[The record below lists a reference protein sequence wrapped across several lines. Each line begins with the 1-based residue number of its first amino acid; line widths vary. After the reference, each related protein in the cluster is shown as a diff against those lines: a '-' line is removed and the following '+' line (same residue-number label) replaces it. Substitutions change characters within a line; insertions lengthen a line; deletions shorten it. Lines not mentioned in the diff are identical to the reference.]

1 MLLAIVVGA
10 GAARA
15 ADPVTATLRADGGA
29 AVVEM
34 TIASGW
40 HVNAHEPRDRFLIPT
55 TLEIVAPSGM
65 QAAAV
70 RYPEP
75 IEKALAFSEGKKLQ
89 LYEGRVRF
97 EAPLEGTPAG
107 AGTLRAKLRYQ
118 ACDDETCLAPKTL
131 ELTTDAPRAAPP
143 APTSGGVSGG
153 VTGGVSGGVPAGGE
167 VADWIAHS
175 GWAATLAWVVLLGM
189 ALNLTPCVYPLI
201 SVTVAFF
208 GGRTGHGRGV
218 GLHAVAYVAGI
229 CFTFTALGAVAALT
243 GSLFGAAL
251 QQPAV
256 LGAIATLMVVLA
268 LANFGLYQLRMP
280 SGVMQWASRTG
291 EGVLGCF
298 FMGLTM
304 GVVAAPC
311 IGPIVVALLLYVGAR
326 QSIAEGLALFFALGL
341 GLGLPYLALA
351 LLAERLRRLPRSGAW
366 LEWMERLFGFLL
378 LGLALHFATPL
389 LPPAAVRM
397 VWTLL
402 VVVAGIVL
410 GLVGTVR
417 NPVLRALRATA
428 GIALA
433 AGAVLMLAA
442 PETGPGI
449 AWADF
454 SEHALAEA
462 RSAGRPVL
470 IDFQAVWCLPCREME
485 RTTFRDPTLVETAR
499 AFATLK
505 ADVTEQDD
513 RTSALMSRFNV
524 PGVPTYVLLDRSGQE
539 RRRFVGFV
547 AAPELDQALREV
559 AGGGASRG

>member
-1 MLLAIVVGA
+1 MRLAWVLVA
-10 GAARA
+10 ATVLAARPAAA
-15 ADPVTATLRADGGA
+15 ADPVTATLRLEGGR

-40 HVNAHEPRDRFLIPT
+40 HVNGHAPRDRFLVPT
-55 TLEIVAPSGM
+55 TLDLTPPPG
-65 QAAAV
+65 V
-70 RYPEP
+70 RAGEVQYPTP
-75 IEKALAFSEGKKLQ
+75 VEKTLEFSEGKALQ
-89 LYEGRVRF
+89 LYEGRIRL
-97 EAPLEGTPAG
+97 EAPLDGTPAD
-107 AGTLRAKLRYQ
+107 GTRLRATLRYQ
-118 ACDDETCLAPKTL
+118 ACDATTCLAPRTI
-131 ELTTDAPRAAPP
+131 ELTADVPRAAP
-143 APTSGGVSGG
+143 AGTTSGTPG
-153 VTGGVSGGVPAGGE
+153 ADE
-167 VADWIAHS
+167 VAGWIARF
-175 GWAATLAWVVLLGM
+175 GWTGTLAWVVLLGM

-208 GGRTGHGRGV
+208 GGRTGHERGV
-218 GLHAVAYVAGI
+218 GLNAAAYVAGI
-229 CFTFTALGAVAALT
+229 CVTFAGLGATAALT
-243 GSLFGAAL
+243 GSLFGGAL

-256 LGAIATLMVVLA
+256 LGGIAALMVVLA
-268 LANFGLYQLRMP
+268 VSNFGLYQIRMP
-280 SGVMQWASRTG
+280 AGVMQWASRTG

-326 QSIAEGLALFFALGL
+326 QSIVEGLALFFALGL
-341 GLGLPYLALA
+341 GLGVPYLALA

-389 LPPAAVRM
+389 LPPPLVRALFA
-397 VWTLL
+397 LL
-402 VVVAGIVL
+402 LITGGLVL

-417 NPVLRALRATA
+417 SPVLRRVRAAA
-428 GIALA
+428 GIAVAVAGLSVLRSSETA
-433 AGAVLMLAA
+433 A
-442 PETGPGI
+442 GI

-454 SEHALAEA
+454 SEQALVEA

-485 RTTFRDPTLVETAR
+485 RTTFRDPTVVQSAA

-513 RTSALMSRFNV
+513 RTTALMSRFAV
-524 PGVPTYVLLDRSGQE
+524 PGVPTYVLLDARGDE
-539 RRRFVGFV
+539 RRRFVGYV
-547 AAPELDQALREV
+547 AAPEFERALREV
-559 AGGGASRG
+559 ATPEARRG